1 MADIR
6 NCPLPTVS
14 SDSMKIG
21 RPIGG
26 LKSIIKVEKD
36 SNGKL
41 VGLPHPYEEM
51 LNAMLT
57 VDERKKEEYVNTAQ
71 HVLILHQERKN
82 HKQKNMMYDLGGQ
95 KIGNSEFYYPLE
107 EELSPQSNDD
117 TVGSKK
123 KDQTADPIPP
133 VLGVGSF
140 ILDEDKA
147 MQCIK
152 NLCTEGKS
160 KDRYRPIVALGEGA
174 GGCVCLAKD
183 KKTENMVAIK
193 KIDMNKQEKKCMIL
207 MEINVMKGLNHK
219 NLINYIESY
228 LNGDKL
234 SVVMEYLPGGALTDV
249 VTECVMKEG
258 QIAAVCNEA
267 LQGLEYLHQHNI
279 LHRDIKSDNVLL
291 GMDGC
296 VKLIDFGFC
305 ANVKEDQ
312 GKRNTLVGTPYWMAP
327 EVIGRK
333 DYGKKI
339 DVWSLGIM
347 ALEMKNG
354 KPPYF
359 DIDPMRAML
368 EIATRGRPK
377 NEDWSKYSNKFSDF
391 VDLCLQI
398 NPEDRYSAKQ
408 LLDHP
413 FLTLK
418 TGLHTLIP
426 LIIAAKKRLNKTIIE

>member
-1 MADIR
+1 MTDVR
-6 NCPLPTVS
+6 YCPLPPVS
-14 SDSMKIG
+14 RDSIIISP
-21 RPIGG
+21 PIGE

-57 VDERKKEEYVNTAQ
+57 VDERKKEEYVKTAQ
-71 HVLILHQERKN
+71 HVIILHQERKN
-82 HKQKNMMYDLGGQ
+82 HKQKNMLYLGGR

-107 EELSPQSNDD
+107 EELSPQNDED
-117 TVGSKK
+117 TVASK
-123 KDQTADPIPP
+123 TTDPNPP
-133 VLGVGSF
+133 LLGVGSF

-152 NLCTEGKS
+152 KLCTEGKS

-207 MEINVMKGLNHK
+207 MEINVMKGLNHE

-228 LNGDKL
+228 LAGDKL

-249 VTECVMKEG
+249 VTECIMKEG

-267 LQGLEYLHQHNI
+267 LNGLDYLHQHNI

-305 ANVKEDQ
+305 ANVKDDQ
-312 GKRNTLVGTPYWMAP
+312 GKRNTMVGTPYWMAP

-359 DIDPMRAML
+359 EIDPMRAML
-368 EIATRGRPK
+368 EIATRGGPK
-377 NEDWSKYSNKFSDF
+377 NENWSKYSTQFHDF
-391 VDLCLQI
+391 VDWCLQM
-398 NPEDRYSAKQ
+398 NPEDRGSAKQ
-408 LLDHP
+408 LLDHS
-413 FLTLK
+413 FLTLR
-418 TGLHTLIP
+418 TGLHTLTP